1 VHGQPD
7 INFVRTIARYRLAG
21 VDVGHK
27 YHSEQFAVSTEN
39 LARNAVSA
47 LTKDELERPLAALGI
62 PSDISIVFD
71 GVSIGATQFSHHE
84 TLLVIGATFSC
95 SQTGS
100 IRARLLTAHSMG
112 ISHAGVAIRD
122 TLFQDLAEP
131 PLNCNRAWSRARIA
145 VRGGRGGSTWW

>member
-62 PSDISIVFD
+62 PSDVSIVFD

-84 TLLVIGATFSC
+84 TLLLIGATFSC

-100 IRARLLTAHSMG
+100 IRARLLTAPIHGDLPHWGRHSG
-112 ISHAGVAIRD
+112 HALPG
-122 TLFQDLAEP
+122 L
-131 PLNCNRAWSRARIA
+131 SRATCE
-145 VRGGRGGSTWW
+145 S